1 MKLKPTIKILIW
13 LTIGVILF
21 HLAILINLIPCEVTW
36 GRRLKN
42 NSEMYVFEGVSI
54 LVNLFLVFVLL
65 IKGDYLPILIPER
78 VLNIILWIYLSLFG
92 LNTIGNIFAE
102 TLFEKSLSL
111 LTLIFTYLVWTILK
125 KDKKL
130 PDL

>member
-36 GRRLKN
+36 GGRLKN

-102 TLFEKSLSL
+102 TLFEKSFSL
-111 LTLIFTYLVWTILK
+111 LTLIFTYFIWTILK
-125 KDKKL
+125 KNN
-130 PDL
+130 

>member
-36 GRRLKN
+36 GGRLKN

-125 KDKKL
+125 KDKK
-130 PDL
+130 